1 MASVIKGIFIDV
13 NKSVEVY
20 IKIENRKLG
29 FELVYPKE
37 KEQNVGFRNYVNN
50 IRKMLKV
57 EYHISNENKVVGID
71 VFLGRFKLGEI
82 SSYQLFGMVDNKSKY
97 HGFYYLNSSEERIL
111 SQGNIQSIEEMGAP
125 FERCETKKPLTDL
138 HTHLSGA
145 LTADDLTLIAKKF
158 NPHIPVEII
167 KKAGIDVSK
176 YEKYLEVTEE
186 KDFDGKPLEVSRL
199 AFNNLSQED
208 IEKYKSK
215 LSINVNAQET
225 FGAMEECYSFRHPIV
240 RLGDKSYGQDVSIE
254 DLFTEQLRCLA
265 RHYQKTG
272 IKYAEL
278 SISEICKTPDDFLI
292 VIDRV
297 MPKIEREFPDVA
309 LRFLGAIPRTL
320 NRPELKLRNENLLK
334 VASSPYVAGLDVM
347 AHEVNKTKHF
357 AEIIKDCLDYSRE
370 KKDPN
375 FVIRVHAG
383 ESDMH
388 YDNVKQF
395 LKIINEYC
403 EEYKTKP
410 PVIRIGHGINGFD
423 DETLALAVKLGV
435 IVEINLSSNLALNNV
450 DSVTQVLLK
459 KYKKAG
465 LKIVVAT
472 DGHGMYSTD
481 SHQEV
486 ELAVAAGLTPDDI
499 VEMMEQEREYINNAQ
514 SAYLK
519 KKKSNRQEKINYLV
533 ELAENLNLK
542 LTDAGINVE
551 KFSALPKKEAAKQL
565 FNLMITSKVGK
576 INMIAEKE
584 YEALLNS
591 GILNL
596 SSVNLS
602 NLSEE
607 QIDALIEKLPREYYF
622 YNHSLDREKFKVLN
636 DTAVAERLK
645 TNRYLKNKIL
655 AFKKCMIGTANNRK
669 IKVYNQADSIPT
681 IQGKHPMCIVGYVG
695 NQWGELDEEGK
706 REIISE
712 TIEIVASLNPEEV
725 MLVASTAKSGFNEC
739 LIEIVKRVNPKLQIL
754 GFTNEE
760 QLKRISEDDIKWIRK
775 NFHIIKI
782 EEGNQ
787 FDYSTELA
795 DYLKNNGGRMVS
807 FGDGSH
813 LKDHIINLHNKNG
826 NVHLYNGKFSGSSKV
841 DFLRGNGYEFAD
853 SKDLL
858 EQLEITGKLSQKQI
872 DELADEFYLKMEEPI
887 KFKEIMRGK

>member
-13 NKSVEVY
+13 NKSVEIN
-20 IKIENRKLG
+20 IKIENKKLG

-37 KEQNVGFRNYVNN
+37 KEQNIGFRNYVNN
-50 IRKMLKV
+50 IKKMLKV
-57 EYHISNENKVVGID
+57 EYHISNENKVTGID

-82 SSYQLFGMVDNKSKY
+82 TSYQLFGMIDNKSKY
-97 HGFYYLNSSEERIL
+97 HGFHYLTSSEERIL

-125 FERCETKKPLTDL
+125 FERYETQKPLTDL

-145 LTADDLTLIAKKF
+145 LTADDLISIAGKF
-158 NPHIPVEII
+158 NPQIPIDII

-176 YEKYLEVTEE
+176 YEKHIIVTQE
-186 KDFDGKPLEVSRL
+186 KSFDGKPIEVSRL
-199 AFNNLSQED
+199 EFNKLLTED
-208 IEKYKSK
+208 IERYKSK

-240 RLGDKSYGQDVSIE
+240 RLGDKSYGKNVSIE
-254 DLFTEQLRCLA
+254 DLFTEQLRHLA

-278 SISEICKTPDDFLI
+278 SISEICKTPADFLI

-297 MPKIEREFPDVA
+297 MPKIEKEFPDVT

-320 NRPELKLRNENLLK
+320 NRPELKLRNENLLA
-334 VASSPYVAGLDVM
+334 VAGSPYVAGLDVM

-370 KKDPN
+370 KNDPN

-395 LKIINEYC
+395 LRIIEQYTK
-403 EEYKTKP
+403 EYKTTP

-423 DETLALAVKLGV
+423 DETLSLAVKLGV

-486 ELAVAAGLTPDDI
+486 ELAIAAGLTPDDI
-499 VEMMEQEREYINNAQ
+499 VEMRGQEREYIDNARRVYSRKKNNN
-514 SAYLK
+514 K
-519 KKKSNRQEKINYLV
+519 QEKLNYLV
-533 ELAENLNLK
+533 ELAENINLK
-542 LTDAGINVE
+542 LADAGINLN
-551 KFSALPKKEAAKQL
+551 KFLALPKEEAARQL
-565 FNLMITSKVGK
+565 SNVMISSKVGK

-584 YEALLNS
+584 YEALLNV
-591 GILNL
+591 GFLGLN
-596 SSVNLS
+596 SVNVS
-602 NLSEE
+602 NLTVE
-607 QIDALIEKLPREYYF
+607 QADLILESLPREYYF
-622 YNHSLDREKFKVLN
+622 YNHSLDNEKFKTLN
-636 DTAVAERLK
+636 DTAIAERLK
-645 TNRYLKNKIL
+645 TDRYLKNKI
-655 AFKKCMIGTANNRK
+655 AEFKKFMLGTLGSRR

-681 IQGKHPMCIVGYVG
+681 VQGKTPMCIVGYVG
-695 NQWGELDEEGK
+695 NQWDELGEEGK

-725 MLVASTAKSGFNEC
+725 MLVASTAKSGFNER
-739 LIEIVKRVNPKLQIL
+739 LIEIVKKVNPKLQIL

-760 QLKRISEDDIKWIRK
+760 QLKRINENDIKWIRR
-775 NFHIIKI
+775 NCHIIKI

-826 NVHLYNGKFSGSSKV
+826 EVHLYNGKYSGSSKV

-858 EQLEITGKLSQKQI
+858 EQLEFDCTLTQKQI
-872 DELADEFYLKMEEPI
+872 DELADYFYLKMEEPA
-887 KFKEIMRGK
+887 KYREIMRGK

>member
-13 NKSVEVY
+13 NKSVEVCV
-20 IKIENRKLG
+20 KIVDKKLD
-29 FELVYPKE
+29 FELMYPKE

-50 IRKMLKV
+50 IKKMLKV
-57 EYHISNENKVVGID
+57 EYHISEENKVVGID

-97 HGFYYLNSSEERIL
+97 HGFYYLTSSEERIL

-125 FERCETKKPLTDL
+125 FERFETQKPLTDL

-145 LTADDLTLIAKKF
+145 LTAEDLIFIAEKF
-158 NPHIPVEII
+158 NPHISVEII
-167 KKAGIDVSK
+167 QKAGIDVSK
-176 YEKYLEVTEE
+176 YTGVIDKLQV
-186 KDFDGKPLEVSRL
+186 KGIDGKPVTISRI
-199 AFNNLSQED
+199 AFNHLSPED
-208 IEKYKSK
+208 KTRYREK

-240 RLGDKSYGQDVSIE
+240 RLGDNSYGKEVSIE
-254 DLFTEQLRCLA
+254 TLFLEQLRCLA

-272 IKYAEL
+272 VKYAEL
-278 SISEICKTPDDFLI
+278 SMSEICKTPDDFLMI
-292 VIDRV
+292 IDRV
-297 MPKIEREFPDVA
+297 MPKIEAEFPDVT
-309 LRFLGAIPRTL
+309 LKFLGAIPRTL
-320 NRPELKLRNENLLK
+320 NRPELKLRNENLLQ
-334 VASSPYVAGLDVM
+334 VARSPYIAGLDVM

-357 AEIIKDCLDYSRE
+357 EEIITDCLDYSRD
-370 KKDPN
+370 KKDTS

-395 LKIINEYC
+395 LKIIEKHC
-403 EEYKTKP
+403 ETYNTKP
-410 PVIRIGHGINGFD
+410 PVIRVGHGINGFD

-465 LKIVVAT
+465 LKIVIAT

-486 ELAVAAGLTPDDI
+486 ELAIAAGLAPEDI
-499 VEMMEQEREYINNAQ
+499 AEMHGQEQAYIANSH

-519 KKKSNRQEKINYLV
+519 KKNAARKEKFDYLISLSDNIKTKLKS
-533 ELAENLNLK
+533 
-542 LTDAGINVE
+542 AGINLNE
-551 KFSALPKKEAAKQL
+551 FLKLPKKEAARQI
-565 FNLMITSKVGK
+565 FALMLTSKVGK
-576 INMIAEKE
+576 INMIAEAE
-584 YEALLNS
+584 YEALFEAGFLK
-591 GILNL
+591 LNL
-596 SSVNLS
+596 SDAQNLD
-602 NLSEE
+602 LE
-607 QIDALIEKLPREYYF
+607 QLDEIMAHLPREYYF
-622 YNHSLDREKFKVLN
+622 YEHSLETEKLKTL
-636 DTAVAERLK
+636 TESSKAERLK
-645 TNRYLKNKIL
+645 TMRYLKEKI
-655 AFKKCMIGTANNRK
+655 AIFKKHMQGTPSK
-669 IKVYNQADSIPT
+669 KPVKVYNQADAIPT
-681 IQGKHPMCIVGYVG
+681 ISGKSPMCIVGYVG
-695 NQWGELDEEGK
+695 NQWEALGEEGK
-706 REIISE
+706 REILSE

-725 MLVASTAKSGFNEC
+725 VLVASTTKGGFNEC

-775 NFHIIKI
+775 NFQMVKI
-782 EEGNQ
+782 ENGNQ

-795 DYLKNNGGRMVS
+795 DYLKQTNGRMVA

-813 LKDHIINLHNKNG
+813 LKDHIINLHNRNG
-826 NVHLYNGKFSGSSKV
+826 QVHLYNGKFSGSSKV

-853 SKDLL
+853 SHDLL
-858 EQLEITGKLSQKQI
+858 EQLGIKGKLTEEQMQEI
-872 DELADEFYLKMEEPI
+872 ANEIYLKMEEPA
-887 KFKEIMRGK
+887 KYRDMMRGK

>member
-13 NKSVEVY
+13 NKSVEIH

-29 FELVYPKE
+29 FEVVYPKE

-50 IRKMLKV
+50 IKKMLKV

-82 SSYQLFGMVDNKSKY
+82 ASYQLFGMVDNKSKY
-97 HGFYYLNSSEERIL
+97 HGFYYLTSSEERIL
-111 SQGNIQSIEEMGAP
+111 SQGNIQNIEEMGAP
-125 FERCETKKPLTDL
+125 FERFETKKPLTDL

-145 LTADDLTLIAKKF
+145 LTADDLISIAKRF
-158 NPHIPVEII
+158 NPHIPIEII
-167 KKAGIDVSK
+167 KKAGIDINK
-176 YEKYLEVTEE
+176 YEKFIDTIEVKGT
-186 KDFDGKPLEVSRL
+186 DGKSEIMSRL
-199 AFNNLSQED
+199 EFNKLSAED
-208 IEKYKSK
+208 IEKYKRK

-240 RLGDKSYGQDVSIE
+240 RLGDKSYDSNVSIE
-254 DLFTEQLRCLA
+254 NLFEEQLKCLA

-272 IKYAEL
+272 IRYAEL
-278 SISEICKTPDDFLI
+278 SISEICKTPNDFLI

-297 MPKIEREFPDVA
+297 MPKIEREFPDVKM
-309 LRFLGAIPRTL
+309 RFLGAIPRTL
-320 NRPELKLRNENLLK
+320 NRPELKLRNENLLA
-334 VASSPYVAGLDVM
+334 VAGNPYIAGLDVM

-370 KKDPN
+370 KNDSN

-395 LKIINEYC
+395 LKIIDEYC

-423 DETLALAVKLGV
+423 DETLRIAVKLGV

-459 KYKKAG
+459 KYKNAG
-465 LKIVVAT
+465 LKLVVAT

-486 ELAVAAGLTPDDI
+486 ELAIAAGLTPDNI
-499 VEMMEQEREYINNAQ
+499 SEMMEQEREYIE
-514 SAYLK
+514 SAYRAQYK
-519 KKKSNRQEKINYLV
+519 KKINDKQEKLDYLAS
-533 ELAENLNLK
+533 LTDNIKLK
-542 LTDAGINVE
+542 LANAGINLDR
-551 KFSALPKKEAAKQL
+551 FLLLPKKEAARQL
-565 FNLMITSKVGK
+565 SNLMITSKVGK
-576 INMIAEKE
+576 INMIAESE
-584 YEALLNS
+584 YESLLNS
-591 GILNL
+591 GFLTFDSNNIPNL
-596 SSVNLS
+596 SA
-602 NLSEE
+602 E
-607 QIDALIEKLPREYYF
+607 QIDVLIENLPREYYF
-622 YNHSLDREKFKVLN
+622 YKHSIGTEKFKILN
-636 DTAVAERLK
+636 DNAVAERLK
-645 TNRYLKNKIL
+645 TNRYLKNKI
-655 AFKKCMIGTANNRK
+655 ATFKKFMVGTNNNRK
-669 IKVYNQADSIPT
+669 IKIYNQEDSIPT

-695 NQWGELDEEGK
+695 NQWNELGEEGK
-706 REIISE
+706 REILSE

-725 MLVASTAKSGFNEC
+725 MLVASTTKSGFNEC

-760 QLKRISEDDIKWIRK
+760 QLKRIGEDDVKWIRK

-795 DYLKNNGGRMVS
+795 DYLKNGGGRMVS

-858 EQLEITGKLSQKQI
+858 DQLEITRRLTQKQI
-872 DELADEFYLKMEEPI
+872 DELADELYLKMEEPA
-887 KFKEIMRGK
+887 KYKEIMRGK

>member
-1 MASVIKGIFIDV
+1 MASVIKGVFIDV
-13 NKSVEVY
+13 NKSVEIH
-20 IKIENRKLG
+20 IKIEDKKLG
-29 FELVYPKE
+29 FEVVYPKE
-37 KEQNVGFRNYVNN
+37 KEQSVGFRNYVNN

-57 EYHISNENKVVGID
+57 EYHVSNENKVVGID

-82 SSYQLFGMVDNKSKY
+82 TSYQLFGMVDNKSKY

-125 FERCETKKPLTDL
+125 FERAETLKPLTDL

-145 LTADDLTLIAKKF
+145 LTADDLIEIAKRF

-167 KKAGIDVSK
+167 KKAGIDISK
-176 YEKYLEVTEE
+176 YAQHIETVQEKG
-186 KDFDGKPLEVSRL
+186 FDGKPVEVLRL
-199 AFNNLSQED
+199 AFDKLSIED

-240 RLGDKSYGQDVSIE
+240 RLGDKSYGENVSIE

-278 SISEICKTPDDFLI
+278 SISEICKTPDDFLR

-297 MPKIEREFPDVA
+297 MPKIEREFPDVS

-320 NRPELKLRNENLLK
+320 NRQELKLRNENLLK
-334 VASSPYVAGLDVM
+334 VVSSPYVAGLDVM

-357 AEIIKDCLDYSRE
+357 EEIIKDCLDYSRE
-370 KKDPN
+370 KNDPN

-395 LKIINEYC
+395 LKIIDEHC
-403 EEYKTKP
+403 EMHKTKP

-465 LKIVVAT
+465 LKIVIAT

-486 ELAVAAGLTPDDI
+486 ELAIAAGLTPDDI
-499 VEMMEQEREYINNAQ
+499 VEMRGLETEYIENVNSSYLQKKNA
-514 SAYLK
+514 
-519 KKKSNRQEKINYLV
+519 NRQEKLNYLV
-533 ELAENLNLK
+533 SVAENLKLK
-542 LTDAGINVE
+542 LADAGVNLN
-551 KFSALPKKEAAKQL
+551 KLLALPKKEAARQL
-565 FNLMITSKVGK
+565 SSLMVTSKVGT

-584 YEALLNS
+584 YEELLEA
-591 GILNL
+591 GVLNL
-596 SSVNLS
+596 SSTNAATLT
-602 NLSEE
+602 NT
-607 QIDALIEKLPREYYF
+607 QIDVLIERLPREYY
-622 YNHSLDREKFKVLN
+622 YYHHSLGSEKFKDLN
-636 DTAVAERLK
+636 DSAIAERVK
-645 TNRYLKNKIL
+645 TDRYLKNKI
-655 AFKKCMIGTANNRK
+655 AGFKRYMMGSANNRRV
-669 IKVYNQADSIPT
+669 KVYDQADDIPT
-681 IQGKHPMCIVGYVG
+681 VRGKSPMCIVGYVG
-695 NQWGELDEEGK
+695 NQWDELGEDGK

-725 MLVASTAKSGFNEC
+725 ILVASTTKGGFNEC

-760 QLKRISEDDIKWIRK
+760 QLKRISEDDVKWIRK

-795 DYLKNNGGRMVS
+795 DYLKKYGGRMVS

-858 EQLEITGKLSQKQI
+858 EQLKIAGRLTQKQI
-872 DELADEFYLKMEEPI
+872 DELADELYLKMEEPA
-887 KFKEIMRGK
+887 KYKELMRGK